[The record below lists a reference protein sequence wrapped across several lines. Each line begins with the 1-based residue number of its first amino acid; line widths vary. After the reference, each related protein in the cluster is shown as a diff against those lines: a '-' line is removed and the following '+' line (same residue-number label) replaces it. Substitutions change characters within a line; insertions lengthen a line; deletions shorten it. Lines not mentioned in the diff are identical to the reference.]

1 MQRLGEKLYTLR
13 KQQGLTQMQ
22 LAELLGIKYS
32 HVGKMERGQ
41 RLPSLEVLAK
51 LMEIFNVSCDQLL
64 MDDRELE

>member
-1 MQRLGEKLYTLR
+1 
-13 KQQGLTQMQ
+13 MQ